1 QVILRNKYL
10 GNFGALGMKRF
21 IGFLPVPRKE
31 YNIGRISS
39 PVAQIESLERV
50 DCLYESRALGRDS
63 SSRK

>member
-1 QVILRNKYL
+1 
-10 GNFGALGMKRF
+10 MKRF